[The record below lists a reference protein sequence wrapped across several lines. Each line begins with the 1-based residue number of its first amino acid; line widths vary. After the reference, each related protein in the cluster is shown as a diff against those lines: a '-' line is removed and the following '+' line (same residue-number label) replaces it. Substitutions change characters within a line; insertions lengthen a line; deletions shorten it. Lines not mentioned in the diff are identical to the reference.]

1 MQRRPPVGYPRSMTA
16 SPTYVDDELA
26 VSGTLR
32 RITTLFRLLGWV
44 WLMILAALT
53 LLDDPDA
60 SAPVVIATMCLATG
74 WTALTVGMARP
85 PNPLGAPW
93 FVIADFAVALA
104 IAAASTIAGAEDL
117 FHGGYPMS
125 TLAVAAYGFGM
136 RGALT
141 TSLILTAEQAVTHQ
155 IDERGLIPAAG
166 SIVFIFV
173 AVILGWAFDE
183 LRAQERRLLQ
193 TRDELDE
200 AQRAESRQRE
210 RADLAN
216 RLHDTVLQTLGA
228 LRRDAEDPQQ
238 VRYLARRQ
246 ERQLR
251 RTISEYRSPYSHSAR
266 AELQG
271 ICDEIEDVYRIEI
284 DAVIRGDADMD
295 HCCEAILAAA
305 REALVNSAKHSG
317 VDKVD
322 LYAELDTDRTRIHV
336 KDRGSGFD
344 PATSATGRGL
354 DHGLRQR
361 VQDVGGAVTIFTPPE
376 GGTEVAISWEAT

>member
-1 MQRRPPVGYPRSMTA
+1 MTA

-32 RITTLFRLLGWV
+32 RITILFRLLGWV

-53 LLDDPDA
+53 LPGDPEA

-74 WTALTVGMARP
+74 WTALTVWMARP
-85 PNPLGAPW
+85 SNPLGASW
-93 FVIADFAVALA
+93 FVIADFVVALA
-104 IAAASTIAGAEDL
+104 VGAASTIAGAEDL

-136 RGALT
+136 RGAVT

-155 IDERGLIPAAG
+155 IDERGLIPAVG

-173 AVILGWAFDE
+173 AVILGWAFDN

-193 TRDELDE
+193 ARDELDE
-200 AQRAESRQRE
+200 AHRAESRQRE
-210 RADLAN
+210 RVLRQKERLDLAN
-216 RLHDTVLQTLGA
+216 RLHDTVLQTLGV

-251 RTISEYRSPYSHSAR
+251 RTISEYRSSYSHSAR
-266 AELQG
+266 AALQG

-284 DAVIRGDADMD
+284 DAVIRGDADME
-295 HCCEAILAAA
+295 HCCEAVLAAA

-336 KDRGSGFD
+336 KDRGLGFD

-361 VQDVGGAVTIFTPPE
+361 VHDVGGAVTISSPPE